1 MLLLDEPM
9 AGMGAEESQTMIS
22 LLNELEQK
30 VRELL
35 SALENEREKN
45 SEAERTVIES
55 QKLSRIEENVQNLT
69 NLLDQLEKD

>member
-1 MLLLDEPM
+1 MND
-9 AGMGAEESQTMIS
+9 IS

-30 VRELL
+30 VRELV
-35 SALENEREKN
+35 STLENEREKN

-69 NLLDQLEKD
+69 NLLNQLEKD

>member
-1 MLLLDEPM
+1 MND
-9 AGMGAEESQTMIS
+9 IS

-30 VRELL
+30 VRELV
-35 SALENEREKN
+35 STLENEREKN

-55 QKLSRIEENVQNLT
+55 QKLSQIEENVQNLT

>member
-1 MLLLDEPM
+1 MND
-9 AGMGAEESQTMIS
+9 TS

-30 VRELL
+30 IRELV
-35 SALENEREKN
+35 STLENERKKN

>member
-1 MLLLDEPM
+1 MND
-9 AGMGAEESQTMIS
+9 TS

-30 VRELL
+30 VRELV
-35 SALENEREKN
+35 SSLENEREKN

-69 NLLDQLEKD
+69 NLIDQLEKD

>member
-1 MLLLDEPM
+1 MND
-9 AGMGAEESQTMIS
+9 IS

-30 VRELL
+30 VRELV
-35 SALENEREKN
+35 STLENEREKN

-55 QKLSRIEENVQNLT
+55 QKLSRIEENVKNLT

>member
-1 MLLLDEPM
+1 MND
-9 AGMGAEESQTMIS
+9 IS
-22 LLNELEQK
+22 LLNQLEQK
-30 VRELL
+30 VRELV

-69 NLLDQLEKD
+69 NLLEQLEEV

>member
-1 MLLLDEPM
+1 MND
-9 AGMGAEESQTMIS
+9 IS

-30 VRELL
+30 VRELV

>member
-1 MLLLDEPM
+1 MND
-9 AGMGAEESQTMIS
+9 IS
-22 LLNELEQK
+22 LLNKLEQK
-30 VRELL
+30 VRELV

-69 NLLDQLEKD
+69 NLLEQLEEV

>member
-1 MLLLDEPM
+1 MND
-9 AGMGAEESQTMIS
+9 IS

-30 VRELL
+30 VRELV

-45 SEAERTVIES
+45 SEAERTVFES

>member
-1 MLLLDEPM
+1 MND
-9 AGMGAEESQTMIS
+9 IS
-22 LLNELEQK
+22 LLNKLEQK
-30 VRELL
+30 VRELV

-69 NLLDQLEKD
+69 NLLNQLEKD

>member
-1 MLLLDEPM
+1 MND
-9 AGMGAEESQTMIS
+9 IS

-30 VRELL
+30 VRELV

-69 NLLDQLEKD
+69 NLLELLEKD

>member
-1 MLLLDEPM
+1 MND
-9 AGMGAEESQTMIS
+9 IS

-30 VRELL
+30 VRELV
-35 SALENEREKN
+35 STLENEREKN

>member
-1 MLLLDEPM
+1 MND
-9 AGMGAEESQTMIS
+9 IS
-22 LLNELEQK
+22 LLNQLELK
-30 VRELL
+30 VRELV

-69 NLLDQLEKD
+69 NLLEQLEEV